1 VSKYKGWKMSE
12 YTVLIVED
20 EPDMQR
26 AIKLRLESVGFKVET
41 ASDGLEGLQKVK
53 KLEPDLILLDIMLPK
68 MDGFKVCNM
77 IKFDK
82 KYKSIPII
90 MLSAKSAQK
99 DFYTAK
105 TVGADAYLT
114 KPFTTG
120 ELLKKIKELLVK

>member
-1 VSKYKGWKMSE
+1 MAE
-12 YTVLIVED
+12 YTVLIIED

-41 ASDGLEGLQKVK
+41 ASDGLEGLQKIK
-53 KLEPDLILLDIMLPK
+53 KLEPDLVLLDIMLPK

-82 KYKSIPII
+82 KFKNIPII

-114 KPFTTG
+114 KPFTTAA
-120 ELLKKIKELLVK
+120 LLKKIKEMLIHE

>member
-1 VSKYKGWKMSE
+1 MSE

>member
-1 VSKYKGWKMSE
+1 MAE

-26 AIKLRLESVGFKVET
+26 AIKLRLESIGFKVET
-41 ASDGLEGLQKVK
+41 ASDGLEGLQKIK
-53 KLEPDLILLDIMLPK
+53 KLEPDLVLLDIMLPK

-82 KYKSIPII
+82 KYKNIPII
-90 MLSAKSAQK
+90 ILSAKSAQK

-105 TVGADAYLT
+105 NVGADAYLT
-114 KPFTTG
+114 KPFTTA
-120 ELLKKIKELLVK
+120 ELLKKIKEMLIHE